1 MQVGYLHDTILI
13 VVFLR
18 LPVRHWRE
26 HTEGIESNVRNT
38 DCEVEYPG
46 LILTPEPYRLS
57 AVMSTKVFN

>member
-1 MQVGYLHDTILI
+1 MGYLHDTILI

-46 LILTPEPYRLS
+46 LILTPDRAIQAQCCY
-57 AVMSTKVFN
+57 VYKNF

>member
-1 MQVGYLHDTILI
+1 M
-13 VVFLR
+13 
-18 LPVRHWRE
+18 E

-57 AVMSTKVFN
+57 AIAVMSTKNFN